1 MSELKNFLTW
11 SVDNLNKLNSVS
23 DEEAE
28 QIKIEMGYSKNV
40 NFWDIDHDVVK
51 IRDVLDWF
59 NEWKQK
65 EKDKA
70 NERRF

>member
-28 QIKIEMGYSKNV
+28 QIKIEMGYSKNT
-40 NFWDIDHDVVK
+40 NFWSIDQDVVK
-51 IRDVLDWF
+51 IRDVLEWF

-65 EKDKA
+65 EKEK
-70 NERRF
+70 

>member
-1 MSELKNFLTW
+1 MSELESFYTW
-11 SVDNLNKLNSVS
+11 SSDNLNKLNSVS

-65 EKDKA
+65 EEEKA
-70 NERRF
+70 DE

>member
-1 MSELKNFLTW
+1 MSDLENFLTW
-11 SVDNLNKLNSVS
+11 SSDNLNKLNSVS

-28 QIKIEMGYSKNV
+28 QIKIEMGYSKNT
-40 NFWDIDHDVVK
+40 NFWSIDQDVVK

-65 EKDKA
+65 EKEKA
-70 NERRF
+70 NE

>member
-1 MSELKNFLTW
+1 MSELESFYTW
-11 SVDNLNKLNSVS
+11 SSDNLNKLNSVS

-65 EKDKA
+65 EKEIT
-70 NERRF
+70 NENI

>member
-28 QIKIEMGYSKNV
+28 QIKIEMGYSKNT
-40 NFWDIDHDVVK
+40 NFWSIDQDVVK

-65 EKDKA
+65 EDKD
-70 NERRF
+70 ND

>member
-28 QIKIEMGYSKNV
+28 QIKIEMDKRLKVIEDS
-40 NFWDIDHDVVK
+40 VK
-51 IRDVLDWF
+51 
-59 NEWKQK
+59 K
-65 EKDKA
+65 EKNKKKILND
-70 NERRF
+70 

>member
-1 MSELKNFLTW
+1 MSDLESFYTW
-11 SVDNLNKLNSVS
+11 SADNFNKLNSAS
-23 DEEAE
+23 DKEAE
-28 QIKIEMGYSKNV
+28 QIKIEMGYSNNA

-65 EKDKA
+65 EDKD
-70 NERRF
+70 ND

>member
-1 MSELKNFLTW
+1 MSELESFYTW
-11 SVDNLNKLNSVS
+11 SSDNLNKLNSVS

-28 QIKIEMGYSKNV
+28 QIKIEMGYSKNT
-40 NFWDIDHDVVK
+40 NFWSIDQDVVK

-65 EKDKA
+65 EKEK
-70 NERRF
+70 

>member
-1 MSELKNFLTW
+1 MSELESFYTW
-11 SVDNLNKLNSVS
+11 SADNLNKLNSVS

-65 EKDKA
+65 E
-70 NERRF
+70 EETT

>member
-28 QIKIEMGYSKNV
+28 QIKIEMGYSKNT
-40 NFWDIDHDVVK
+40 NFWSIDQDVVK

-65 EKDKA
+65 EKEK
-70 NERRF
+70 

>member
-1 MSELKNFLTW
+1 MSELESFYTW
-11 SVDNLNKLNSVS
+11 SSDNLNKLNSVS

-65 EKDKA
+65 ETT
-70 NERRF
+70 

>member
-28 QIKIEMGYSKNV
+28 QIKIEMGYSKNT
-40 NFWDIDHDVVK
+40 NFWSIDQDVVK

-65 EKDKA
+65 E
-70 NERRF
+70 EETT

>member
-28 QIKIEMGYSKNV
+28 QIKIEMGYSKNT
-40 NFWDIDHDVVK
+40 NFWSIDQDVVK

-65 EKDKA
+65 EKEKA
-70 NERRF
+70 NE

>member
-1 MSELKNFLTW
+1 MSDLENFLTW
-11 SVDNLNKLNSVS
+11 SSDNLNKLNSVS

-28 QIKIEMGYSKNV
+28 QIKIEMGYSKNT
-40 NFWDIDHDVVK
+40 NFWSIDQDVVK

-65 EKDKA
+65 EKEKA
-70 NERRF
+70 NES

>member
-1 MSELKNFLTW
+1 MSELESFFTW
-11 SVDNLNKLNSVS
+11 SADNLNKLNSVS

-28 QIKIEMGYSKNV
+28 QIKIEMGYSKNT
-40 NFWDIDHDVVK
+40 NFWSIDQDVVK

-65 EKDKA
+65 EKEKA
-70 NERRF
+70 NE

>member
-1 MSELKNFLTW
+1 MSELESFYTW
-11 SVDNLNKLNSVS
+11 SSDNLNKLNSVS

-65 EKDKA
+65 EK
-70 NERRF
+70 ETT

>member
-28 QIKIEMGYSKNV
+28 QIKIEMGYSKNT
-40 NFWDIDHDVVK
+40 NFWSIDQDVVK

-65 EKDKA
+65 EEEKA
-70 NERRF
+70 NV

>member
-28 QIKIEMGYSKNV
+28 QIKIEMGYSKNT
-40 NFWDIDHDVVK
+40 NFWSIDQDVVK

-65 EKDKA
+65 EKEKA
-70 NERRF
+70 NES

>member
-28 QIKIEMGYSKNV
+28 QIKIEMGYSKNT
-40 NFWDIDHDVVK
+40 NFWSIDQDLVK

-65 EKDKA
+65 EKEKA
-70 NERRF
+70 NE

>member
-1 MSELKNFLTW
+1 MGELKNFLTW

-28 QIKIEMGYSKNV
+28 QIKIEMGYSKNT
-40 NFWDIDHDVVK
+40 NFWSIDQDVVK

-65 EKDKA
+65 EKEKA
-70 NERRF
+70 NE

>member
-1 MSELKNFLTW
+1 MSELESFYTW
-11 SVDNLNKLNSVS
+11 SSDNLNKLNSVS

-65 EKDKA
+65 EDKD
-70 NERRF
+70 ND

>member
-1 MSELKNFLTW
+1 MSELESFFTW
-11 SVDNLNKLNSVS
+11 SADNLNKLNSVS

-28 QIKIEMGYSKNV
+28 QIKIEMGYSKNT
-40 NFWDIDHDVVK
+40 NFWAIDHDVVK

-65 EKDKA
+65 E
-70 NERRF
+70 EETT

>member
-1 MSELKNFLTW
+1 MSDLENFLTW

-28 QIKIEMGYSKNV
+28 QIKIEMGYSKNT
-40 NFWDIDHDVVK
+40 NFWSIDQDVVK

-65 EKDKA
+65 EKEKS
-70 NERRF
+70 

>member
-1 MSELKNFLTW
+1 MSELETFYTW
-11 SVDNLNKLNSVS
+11 SSDNLNKLNSVS

-28 QIKIEMGYSKNV
+28 QIKIEMGYSKNT
-40 NFWDIDHDVVK
+40 NFWSIDQDVVK

-65 EKDKA
+65 EKEKA
-70 NERRF
+70 NE

>member
-1 MSELKNFLTW
+1 MSELEGFYTW
-11 SVDNLNKLNSVS
+11 SSDNLNKLNSVS

-65 EKDKA
+65 ETT
-70 NERRF
+70 

>member
-1 MSELKNFLTW
+1 MSELEGFYTW
-11 SVDNLNKLNSVS
+11 SSDNLNKLNSVS

-65 EKDKA
+65 EKEIT
-70 NERRF
+70 NENI

>member
-1 MSELKNFLTW
+1 MSELESFFTW
-11 SVDNLNKLNSVS
+11 SADNLNKLNSVS

-28 QIKIEMGYSKNV
+28 QIKIEMGYSKNT
-40 NFWDIDHDVVK
+40 NFWSIDQDVVK

-65 EKDKA
+65 EEEKA
-70 NERRF
+70 NV

>member
-1 MSELKNFLTW
+1 MSELESFYTW
-11 SVDNLNKLNSVS
+11 SSDNLNKLNSVS

-28 QIKIEMGYSKNV
+28 QIKIEMGYSKNT
-40 NFWDIDHDVVK
+40 NFWSIDQDVVK

-65 EKDKA
+65 EKEIT
-70 NERRF
+70 NENI

>member
-1 MSELKNFLTW
+1 MSDLENFLTW
-11 SVDNLNKLNSVS
+11 SSDNLNKLNSVS

-28 QIKIEMGYSKNV
+28 QIKIEMGYSKNT
-40 NFWDIDHDVVK
+40 NFWSIDQDVVK

-65 EKDKA
+65 EKEK
-70 NERRF
+70 